1 VATNLT
7 KREARVLIN
16 PPGTQLCAVNAI
28 LSGRAK
34 RYHVAEF
41 TGPLSVKSVVRG
53 SGVWGTAEAERVV
66 DTGSYLV
73 LNAGRPYSLTIDA
86 RETVETFCLFFRA
99 GFVEDVNRV
108 ESGAPEALLDEPAE
122 LGNRH
127 TALEFFETLHV
138 HDRAVS
144 PLLRE
149 IYARVKAKCATD
161 AWLED
166 RFFEV
171 AKALRKVQI
180 RMQQQMTRVPAKKM
194 STRTELYRRLLRG
207 KDYMDSFFA
216 GEIQL
221 RDAAGAACV
230 SPYHFH
236 RLFHEVF
243 HETPNQYLQR
253 KRLTQARELLRNCDR
268 DVMEISLD
276 IGFQSSTSFSALFRR
291 SFGCSPREYRAK
303 LRKK

>member
-1 VATNLT
+1 
-7 KREARVLIN
+7 
-16 PPGTQLCAVNAI
+16 
-28 LSGRAK
+28 
-34 RYHVAEF
+34 
-41 TGPLSVKSVVRG
+41 
-53 SGVWGTAEAERVV
+53 
-66 DTGSYLV
+66 
-73 LNAGRPYSLTIDA
+73 LTIDA

-166 RFFEV
+166 RLFEV

>member
-1 VATNLT
+1 
-7 KREARVLIN
+7 
-16 PPGTQLCAVNAI
+16 
-28 LSGRAK
+28 
-34 RYHVAEF
+34 
-41 TGPLSVKSVVRG
+41 
-53 SGVWGTAEAERVV
+53 
-66 DTGSYLV
+66 
-73 LNAGRPYSLTIDA
+73 
-86 RETVETFCLFFRA
+86 
-99 GFVEDVNRV
+99 
-108 ESGAPEALLDEPAE
+108 
-122 LGNRH
+122 
-127 TALEFFETLHV
+127 
-138 HDRAVS
+138 
-144 PLLRE
+144 
-149 IYARVKAKCATD
+149 VKAKCATD

-180 RMQQQMTRVPAKKM
+180 RMHQQMTRVPAKKM